1 MTSDISSLR
10 TRWTSQKLNVKV
22 NAAAGVNLHSPHNE
36 SYEEKCER
44 RHKKWELLRDRKNV
58 TLCRSVQRSW
68 NTTQADNLNLS
79 PRQQEFLK
87 RRNLSMD
94 DEDKKAVETSSKSIK
109 QQENRNSVTSV
120 YSQGSG
126 PKWYDRSSVA
136 TNQDISSFRNRT
148 QFTYKHPSREFKDN
162 SSFILSYGL
171 PQGEVITKGTT
182 KRDRG
187 TQTPAE
193 DKMKSKPT
201 QKDSSQQTNCGVAI
215 LDKEIIQLSEYL
227 KEALHREVMLK
238 QKLAILQQLLTTLLQ
253 ASEKSWKAQMTEEAL
268 KGKLKTLET
277 QLTVC
282 TQNCTK
288 DSIKKTVLQM
298 EEEKLKYEQLAKES
312 LHRVIEEKT
321 TAEQKLQNI
330 QRSLTV
336 TEQEGNHW
344 KESYEKLKEEWSELN
359 TKEAELTNE
368 LHMLQNKLQRVEA
381 QALQVQTLQS
391 RLDFLECEREEL
403 KSRTEV
409 LGEDNELK
417 QMQLCAMRDK
427 LKTAEGQKLTMES
440 KIGYLQNVIQ
450 TQALKLAERQE
461 VMQQKEPI
469 KSTGIQNSQLAAQ
482 EERVLMK
489 DQFQQREKK
498 LKDQLEEMALQLTAK
513 EKECTELRLE
523 LEALS
528 DEYHS
533 CQTKLRQCREELN
546 QFQRKRS
553 QRRCGCCMPLL
564 VLFIATA
571 IAAFYIN
578 IENLINWQS
587 G

>member
-1 MTSDISSLR
+1 
-10 TRWTSQKLNVKV
+10 
-22 NAAAGVNLHSPHNE
+22 E

-126 PKWYDRSSVA
+126 PKCNSLGLRRMVLKPSQTVLPA
-136 TNQDISSFRNRT
+136 LNLPL
-148 QFTYKHPSREFKDN
+148 HPSREFKDN

-461 VMQQKEPI
+461 VMQQKGNSELPVLTK
-469 KSTGIQNSQLAAQ
+469 KSFQNT
-482 EERVLMK
+482 ERVLMK

-578 IENLINWQS
+578 IENLIN
-587 G
+587 